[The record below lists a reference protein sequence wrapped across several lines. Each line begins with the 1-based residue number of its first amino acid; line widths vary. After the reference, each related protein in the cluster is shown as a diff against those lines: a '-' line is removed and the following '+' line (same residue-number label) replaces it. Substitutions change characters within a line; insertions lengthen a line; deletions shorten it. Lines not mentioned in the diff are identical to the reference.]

1 VQVSNEAEPDKT
13 VSAAPMSRS
22 AAAERMR
29 AHRERRRL
37 GLRSVVIQIRE
48 REIDVLIRRGLLNAD
63 ARNNIRAIGDAIHA
77 HFDKTL
83 RA

>member
-1 VQVSNEAEPDKT
+1 
-13 VSAAPMSRS
+13 MSEDGETTNGRVPIARS

-48 REIDVLIRRGLLNAD
+48 REIDVLIRRGLLKAD
-63 ARNNIRAIGDAIHA
+63 TRNNVRAIRDALHR
-77 HFDKTL
+77 HFDDNL